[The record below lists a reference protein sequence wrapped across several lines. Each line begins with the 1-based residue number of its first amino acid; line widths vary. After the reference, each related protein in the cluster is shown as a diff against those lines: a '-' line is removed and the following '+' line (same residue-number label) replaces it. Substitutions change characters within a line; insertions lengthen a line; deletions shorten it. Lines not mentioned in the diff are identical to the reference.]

1 MTTVADLVPAH
12 TEKRYDLG
20 VEPWLPVQRHD
31 GTVEHIGLQ
40 EALRNGHLYAAIAL
54 SCPLERS
61 SALRYLTAMTYLV
74 HAYADE
80 HIPQWDPADSV
91 RNGEPLPSEAVDA
104 VCTRMS
110 DHWWLVHPVSPFLQN
125 PAQRLL
131 AGNKVTARM
140 NMAEVADPWQTL
152 SPSLPS
158 KNNEAWWGKPYEIP
172 TTIDPARAACL
183 LLVRHYCALP
193 GNEAAIHY
201 SGRVIPRCEGS
212 LAVSVGAPTA
222 FYQHAGS
229 LAATLLANLTA
240 DMVGRIS
247 WNSRCFWEELNSSV
261 PLLNDA
267 LYLYTFSTAGSFL
280 VDDQA
285 DGEFAYVL
293 RGSQPFTPSVAKTAI
308 FAARLAD
315 PHMLRTP
322 KKPGVPLAAV
332 TDTYNVVLDADASQ
346 FSDAYTFFAKA
357 INVNRLRDN
366 VLDKRRLA
374 YPPRLSSVDVVPI
387 TLTGATMNQR
397 FNTVA
402 GRRIDPRLLE
412 ADIGHAAALTTLLDR
427 LAGPTGSVRTLLAH
441 WSRDALAETGLNAN
455 GSLGKAVG
463 ARVTTQLWDRFDG
476 MLRDQTDAILAL
488 TDDDITTSSDA
499 YLAAVSLSDS
509 QKTAWV
515 TAALAI
521 YDEVTR
527 PFETSGHGR
536 KRIVKNRT
544 MLGRKLWNALSAK

>member
-12 TEKRYDLG
+12 AEKRYDLG
-20 VEPWLPVQRHD
+20 VEPWLPVQRLD
-31 GTVEHIGLQ
+31 GTVVRIGLQ

-54 SCPLERS
+54 ACPLERS
-61 SALRYLTAMTYLV
+61 SALRYLTAMAYLV
-74 HAYADE
+74 HAYAAE
-80 HIPQWDPADSV
+80 HVPQWDPSYSV
-91 RNGEPLPSEAVDA
+91 RNGKPLPSEAVDA
-104 VCTRMS
+104 VCTRMG

-131 AGNKVTARM
+131 AGNKVTERM
-140 NMAEVADPWQTL
+140 RMGAVADPWQTL

-158 KNNEAWWGKPYEIP
+158 KNNEAWWGKPNEISAA
-172 TTIDPARAACL
+172 IDPARAACL
-183 LLVRHYCALP
+183 LLVRHYCTLP
-193 GNEAAIHY
+193 GNEAAIRHPD
-201 SGRVIPRCEGS
+201 GVTNRCEGS

-229 LAATLLANLTA
+229 LTATLLANLTA
-240 DMVGRIS
+240 SMVNRIS
-247 WNSRCFWEELNSSV
+247 WNSRCFWEELNNPV
-261 PLLNDA
+261 PLLSDA

-280 VDDQA
+280 VDDQT
-285 DGEFAYVL
+285 DGKFAYVL
-293 RGSQPFTPSVAKTAI
+293 RGSQPFTPSVVKIAI
-308 FAARLAD
+308 VAARLAD
-315 PHMLRTP
+315 PHVLRTP
-322 KKPGVPLAAV
+322 KKPGASVAAV
-332 TDTYNVVLDADASQ
+332 TDTYNVALDADASQ
-346 FSDAYTFFAKA
+346 FSDAYKFFAKA
-357 INVNRLRDN
+357 INVNQLRDN

-397 FNTVA
+397 FDAVA

-427 LAGPTGSVRTLLAH
+427 LAGSSGSVRKLLTA
-441 WSRDALAETGLNAN
+441 STRAALAETGLNAN
-455 GSLGKAVG
+455 GSLGKSVG
-463 ARVTTQLWDRFDG
+463 ERVTTQLWDRFDG
-476 MLRDQTDAILAL
+476 MLRDQTDAVLAL
-488 TDDDITTSSDA
+488 ITDDITTGSDA

-509 QKTAWV
+509 QKTSWV

-527 PFETSGHGR
+527 PFETSGHGQ
-536 KRIVKNRT
+536 KRIIKNRT